1 MPRVPLYEPN
11 RIGPVETTGARFQAA
26 RDRGNIGQAVSRLG
40 QAGNEYAIAQDK
52 LDEQFDD
59 TFSRRLMLDYQKGAA
74 AIKTEYE
81 ALEGMAAVEARK
93 DADERIKKLYGETMG
108 RASND
113 RMRQMTSLRIDGLFA
128 EDGLRIGSHAVKQ
141 LNVETDKTQLAQI
154 EMASESAAANW
165 SDPKLLDAHIN
176 TGVEVLNTF
185 GARKGWTEDRI
196 KNESD
201 KFRSG
206 IHKSVVSNFLVD
218 DDVDGAETYLEAN
231 ADELLWSDELSLR
244 ADLKTPLEKR
254 QAYQDYQLAIGMID
268 PPEAEETPAASPK
281 AVGDIKSL
289 IRGPESG
296 GNDKATNQKGSS
308 ASGRYQFIKGTFV
321 ELYKE
326 VYGVDDSAARSAWEK
341 DRFNNAV
348 QEKLMD
354 RLLANNSKIL
364 RDNGQ
369 AVDNGN
375 LYVMHVLGAG
385 NGPKLLRA
393 DANEP
398 VSKYLSPEIVSKNP
412 TYFGKGKTV
421 GESLAIIRGK
431 VGGGAPVNA
440 PRTWDKAQVYGKIDE
455 LAEKEGWSFERT
467 ERAKARADF
476 EIQRDEQLLAR
487 EEDQAARAA
496 NEIIIGL
503 GDGFT
508 DISMI
513 PKDVRDKMAPE
524 DVARLTDAAAR
535 NAAPKSVPANGDAQL
550 ALNLM
555 RIQDPDKFK
564 EENLGQYRGTM
575 TPAEFDTLVQQQA
588 TLRAEKPEKYS
599 PRTQIS
605 STIAWGEKY
614 GGLGALED
622 QDRIAIYDIMDN
634 LVSSEYRKTG
644 KAPTE
649 EQYVAALRLATKQYT
664 TVKRGAIW
672 DSKGQLPV
680 YKLTVENI
688 PASEKAAMIKAYK
701 AQYSKEPTDEQLTKM
716 FRMKRAGK

>member
-113 RMRQMTSLRIDGLFA
+113 RMRNMTSLRIDGLFA

-196 KNESD
+196 KNETD

-218 DDVDGAETYLEAN
+218 DDVDGAEAYLEAN

-244 ADLKTPLEKR
+244 ADLKTPLENR
-254 QAYQDYQLAIGMID
+254 QAYQDYQTAAGMIEIVEGEATPSAVNASGPAGVIANGLRSAGMSEHVVAGFLGNFKHESD
-268 PPEAEETPAASPK
+268 LGQNKNSGDGGTAHGLAQWRFERVSNFKRVIGKHPKDASLEEQAKFVAWEMKNPGAAGMTTAQRDKILNAKSAEEAAVLIDRFYERSDGKSRGERAAS
-281 AVGDIKSL
+281 A
-289 IRGPESG
+289 
-296 GNDKATNQKGSS
+296 
-308 ASGRYQFIKGTFV
+308 
-321 ELYKE
+321 KE
-326 VYGVDDSAARSAWEK
+326 
-341 DRFNNAV
+341 
-348 QEKLMD
+348 
-354 RLLANNSKIL
+354 
-364 RDNGQ
+364 
-369 AVDNGN
+369 
-375 LYVMHVLGAG
+375 YVGAG
-385 NGPKLLRA
+385 G
-393 DANEP
+393 
-398 VSKYLSPEIVSKNP
+398 
-412 TYFGKGKTV
+412 
-421 GESLAIIRGK
+421 
-431 VGGGAPVNA
+431 NA
-440 PRTWDKAQVYGKIDE
+440 PRLWDKAQVYSKIEE

-467 ERAKARADF
+467 ERAKNRADK
-476 EIQRDEQLLAR
+476 EIARDEQLLAR
-487 EEDQAARAA
+487 QEDQAMRQA
-496 NEIIIGL
+496 NEIVIGL

-508 DISMI
+508 DESMI
-513 PKDVRDKMAPE
+513 PKKIRDLIPPGSFS
-524 DVARLTDAAAR
+524 DAAAR
-535 NAAPKSVPANGDAQL
+535 NAAPKPIASKGERYWELKTMMMNE
-550 ALNLM
+550 
-555 RIQDPDKFK
+555 PDRFK
-564 EENLGQYRGTM
+564 ELSLGKDYGLVTIDELDMFATKQ
-575 TPAEFDTLVQQQA
+575 AE
-588 TLRAEKPEKYS
+588 LRKPEKFA
-599 PRTQIS
+599 PRSQIL
-605 STIAWGEKY
+605 STISTAEK
-614 GGLGALED
+614 LG
-622 QDRIAIYDIMDN
+622 RISELDVKERAAIYDIMDN
-634 LVSSEYRKTG
+634 LVREKYRSSGKT
-644 KAPTE
+644 PDE
-649 EQYVAALRLATKQYT
+649 DDYEAALRSATKQYI
-664 TVKRGAIW
+664 TVKRGVIW
-672 DSKGQLPV
+672 GSKGQLPV

-688 PASEKAAMIKAYK
+688 PASEKAAMIKTYK
-701 AQYSKEPTDEQLTKM
+701 ARYGKEPTEEQLTKM

>member
-1 MPRVPLYEPN
+1 MPRVPLYESN

-40 QAGNEYAIAQDK
+40 QAGNEDAIAQDK

-113 RMRQMTSLRIDGLFA
+113 RMRNMTSLRIDGLFA

-196 KNESD
+196 KNETD

-218 DDVDGAETYLEAN
+218 DDVDGAEAYLEAN

-244 ADLKTPLEKR
+244 ADLKTPLENR
-254 QAYQDYQLAIGMID
+254 QAYQDYQTAIGMIEIVEGEATPSAVNASGPAGVIANGLRSAGMSEHVVAGFLGNFKHESD
-268 PPEAEETPAASPK
+268 LGQNKNSGDGGTAHGLAQWRFERVSNFKRVIGKHPKDASLEEQAKFVAWEMKNPGAAGMTTAQRDKILNAKSAEEAAVLIDRFYERSDGKSRGERAAS
-281 AVGDIKSL
+281 A
-289 IRGPESG
+289 
-296 GNDKATNQKGSS
+296 
-308 ASGRYQFIKGTFV
+308 
-321 ELYKE
+321 KE
-326 VYGVDDSAARSAWEK
+326 
-341 DRFNNAV
+341 
-348 QEKLMD
+348 
-354 RLLANNSKIL
+354 
-364 RDNGQ
+364 
-369 AVDNGN
+369 
-375 LYVMHVLGAG
+375 YVGAG
-385 NGPKLLRA
+385 G
-393 DANEP
+393 
-398 VSKYLSPEIVSKNP
+398 
-412 TYFGKGKTV
+412 
-421 GESLAIIRGK
+421 
-431 VGGGAPVNA
+431 NA
-440 PRTWDKAQVYGKIDE
+440 PRLWDKAQVYSKIEE

-496 NEIIIGL
+496 NEIVIGL
-503 GDGFT
+503 GDRFT

-513 PKDVRDKMAPE
+513 PLDKRMLMAPE
-524 DVARLTDAAAR
+524 DVARLTDVAAR

-555 RIQDPDKFK
+555 RIHVPEKFK
-564 EENLGQYRGTM
+564 EENLGQWRGTM

-672 DSKGQLPV
+672 GSKGQLPV

-701 AQYSKEPTDEQLTKM
+701 AQYDKEPTDEQLTKM